1 MHIELFT
8 TIATM
13 LNFIILFLIVNH
25 YLYKP
30 VNQSL
35 ENRNNEIANRI
46 KNSEEN
52 EKKAEAL
59 RIENEDKLK
68 NAYSEGKSIVE
79 SYKVKAEDIS
89 KEIVSKANSEAGN
102 IVEKGKKELELEIQ
116 KANDEIKTQV
126 VDLAVLLSSQ
136 ALGESIDETQHRR
149 LIEEF
154 IAKVGM

>member
-13 LNFIILFLIVNH
+13 INFIILFFIINH
-25 YLYKP
+25 YFYKP
-30 VNQSL
+30 VNQTL

-68 NAYSEGKSIVE
+68 NADTEGKSIVE
-79 SYKVKAEDIS
+79 NYKVKAEDIS
-89 KEIVSKANSEAGN
+89 KEIVSKANSEAEK
-102 IVEKGKKELELEIQ
+102 IVERGKKELELEIQ